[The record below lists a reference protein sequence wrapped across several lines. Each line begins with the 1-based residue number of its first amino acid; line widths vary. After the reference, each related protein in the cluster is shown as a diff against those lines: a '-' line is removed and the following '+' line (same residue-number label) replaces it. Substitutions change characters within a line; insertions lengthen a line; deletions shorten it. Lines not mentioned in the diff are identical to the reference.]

1 MSGPFGPGTERPA
14 IVSWGSTVIG
24 KHPERTPSD
33 LGIEALRD
41 ALERVDL
48 LPRDLE
54 ALFLV
59 PHGYARAQ
67 APIRPQRVAE
77 ELGVRLRAL
86 VEVECG
92 GASAMLAFKA
102 ACQEVATGHVEV
114 AAAVGAQ
121 AERTLF
127 GRRLDEADIDRV
139 RLMAAM
145 LGPFI
150 APYGVMTAVPCY
162 ALSAQRYMHEHDL
175 APEQIAE
182 LPVQLRRHAALN
194 PRAELRDPLTVEDV
208 LASRVVSPPIHKL
221 EAPPWS
227 DGGACVLVASERW
240 ARRRGLDA
248 AALTGWGEA
257 HDSSNFVTF
266 EAGLVSYPW
275 VRDATKRALARAGR
289 ALDDLDVAEVYGAFA
304 PAELITYEAMGLFAP
319 GEAPAAVA
327 RGETALG
334 GRLPINTSGG
344 RLSLGHPPQA
354 TPLLELQEVCEQLT
368 GAAVGRQV
376 EGAAVGLVQAEHGA
390 MNGSAVAILEAL

>member
-1 MSGPFGPGTERPA
+1 MAGPFGPRTPRPVIA
-14 IVSWGSTVIG
+14 SWGATRIG
-24 KHPERTPSD
+24 KHPDRTPAE
-33 LGIEALRD
+33 LGLEALNE
-41 ALERVDL
+41 ALSRIGL
-48 LPRDLE
+48 LPRELE

-77 ELGVRLRAL
+77 ELGVPLRAL

-114 AAAVGAQ
+114 AAALGAQ
-121 AERTLF
+121 AERALF
-127 GRRLDEADIDRV
+127 GQSFDEADLDRV

-145 LGPFI
+145 FGPFI

-175 APEQIAE
+175 APESIAE
-182 LPVQLRRHAALN
+182 LPVCLRRHAALN
-194 PRAELRDPLTVEDV
+194 PRAELRAPLTVEDV
-208 LASRVVSPPIHKL
+208 LSSRVVSPPIHKL

-227 DGGACVLVASERW
+227 DGAACVVVASETW
-240 ARRRGLDA
+240 ARARGLDA
-248 AALTGWGEA
+248 VTLTGWGEA

-275 VRDATKRALARAGR
+275 VRESTDRALAAAGR
-289 ALDDLDVAEVYGAFA
+289 SLDDLDVAEVYGAFA
-304 PAELITYEAMGLFAP
+304 PAELITYEAMGLFGP

-334 GRLPINTSGG
+334 GRLPVNTSGG

-368 GAAVGRQV
+368 DTAGARQV
-376 EGAAVGLVQAEHGA
+376 EGATVGLVQAEHGA
-390 MNGSAVAILEAL
+390 INGSAVAILEV